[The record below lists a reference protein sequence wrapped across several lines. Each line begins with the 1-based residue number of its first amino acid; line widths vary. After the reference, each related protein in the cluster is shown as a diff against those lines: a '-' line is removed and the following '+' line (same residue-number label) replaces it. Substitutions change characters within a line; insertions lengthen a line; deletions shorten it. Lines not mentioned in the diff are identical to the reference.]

1 MPFRRFAVALP
12 IALLFV
18 AATPAK
24 KKPAPPPPQRSV
36 PPPARVA
43 APDTIPHAQAMF
55 LHALCND
62 GKEKVTLKAA
72 AYGKHF
78 FIEEPSGVTVYA
90 YDGSGYRKETFLA
103 KTTLEKAMK
112 KYPDEMKK

>member
-1 MPFRRFAVALP
+1 MPFRRIAAVLS
-12 IALLFV
+12 IAILFL
-18 AATPAK
+18 AATPKK
-24 KKPAPPPPQRSV
+24 KKPAPA
-36 PPPARVA
+36 PPAPRVL
-43 APDTIPHAQAMF
+43 APDSVPHAQAMF
-55 LHALCND
+55 LAGLCKD
-62 GKEKVTLKAA
+62 GKERLSFKAA

-103 KTTLEKAMK
+103 KMTLEKAMK